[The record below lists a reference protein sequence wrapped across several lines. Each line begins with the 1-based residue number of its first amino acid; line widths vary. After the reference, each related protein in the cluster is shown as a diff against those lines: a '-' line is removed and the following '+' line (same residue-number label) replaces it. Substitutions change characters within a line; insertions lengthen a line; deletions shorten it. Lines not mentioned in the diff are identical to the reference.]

1 MSLFILVRDKWN
13 AKINQENNMTL
24 QKNVHT
30 FHIPVMGLA
39 FTIDSPVRVAQYGID
54 SVISIM
60 DDDLIEKMTAFYA
73 EKFKQPYEEISQKVE
88 DFRAKRI
95 TNYLNLL
102 DNVVTQKFETFKSE
116 LIEKRTQLEDF
127 IAILPTTSELKIK
140 LEHLIDSGKNNMMEL
155 KTILD
160 HHFAPGSIDV
170 NIMTKIDKDNFSD
183 DEQLPV
189 IYNDAHAAL
198 RGFVNSTTNSSVV
211 FSAGMN
217 PRLYS
222 YMETFDAFYPNA
234 NGQFHKKIILKV
246 SDFRSAM
253 IQGNFLAKKGLWVSE
268 YRIESGLNCGGHA
281 FATDGFLL
289 GPILEEF
296 KNKKDEL
303 IQSAYSLLTNALASK
318 NKIVPNEPPVLK
330 ITVQGGV
337 GTAEEHQFLLD
348 HYQVDAVGW
357 GSPFLLVP
365 EATSVDAETRKL
377 LADAKEKDLYL
388 SNISPLGVPFNTIKG
403 MTNDF
408 FKSQRIASGKAG
420 SSCPKKYLALSK
432 DYKKEGTCS
441 ASKKHQDK
449 KIEEL
454 ETRRDSISLKAYT
467 KEYNSITEKSCL
479 CVGLANASHLELGIP
494 MKGQAQGVVVCPG
507 PNMAYFSKEVSLNEM
522 IQHIY
527 GKKEIENHT
536 DRPNMFVKELGLYV
550 SYLTNQINESFEISP
565 QQIKKWEAFKTNL
578 LNGIDYYKSIFEN
591 SFYFQENNERL
602 RNEILKI
609 ESQLTSFEFNT
620 IPV

>member
-1 MSLFILVRDKWN
+1 
-13 AKINQENNMTL
+13 MTL
-24 QKNVHT
+24 QQNVHT

-39 FTIDSPVRVAQYGID
+39 FTIDSPIRVAQYGID

-73 EKFKQPYEEISQKVE
+73 KKFKQPYEEISQKVE
-88 DFRAKRI
+88 DFRAIRI

-102 DNVVTQKFETFKSE
+102 DTVVTQKFESFKSE

-127 IAILPTTSELKIK
+127 IAILPTTSELKLK
-140 LEHLIDSGKNNMMEL
+140 LEHLIDSRKNNMVEL

-170 NIMTKIDKDNFSD
+170 NIMTKIDKDNFSE

-198 RGFVNSTTNSSVV
+198 RGFVNSTTNSSIV

-234 NGQFHKKIILKV
+234 NGQFQKKIILKV

-303 IQSAYSLLTNALASK
+303 IQSAYLLLINALTSK
-318 NKIVPNEPPVLK
+318 NKEVPNEPPILK

-432 DYKKEGTCS
+432 EYKKEGTCT

-454 ETRRDSISLKAYT
+454 EAKRNSITFEVYN
-467 KEYNSITEKSCL
+467 KEYNSIIEKSCL
-479 CVGLANASHLELGIP
+479 CVGLANASLIELEIP
-494 MKGQAQGVVVCPG
+494 IKGQAQGVVVCPG
-507 PNMAYFSKEVSLNEM
+507 PNMAYFSREFSLKEM

-527 GKKEIENHT
+527 GKKGIENHV

-550 SYLTNQINESFEISP
+550 SYLYNQISETFEITP
-565 QQIKKWEAFKTNL
+565 QQIKKWETFRNNLIQGISYYENLFKNKFFQNEKVIQNELSVFKIKLQTL
-578 LNGIDYYKSIFEN
+578 QLNKFRYGK
-591 SFYFQENNERL
+591 
-602 RNEILKI
+602 
-609 ESQLTSFEFNT
+609 TS
-620 IPV
+620 V

>member
-1 MSLFILVRDKWN
+1 M
-13 AKINQENNMTL
+13 AL
-24 QKNVHT
+24 QKNIHT

-39 FTIDSPVRVAQYGID
+39 FTIDSPLRVAQYGID

-73 EKFKQPYEEISQKVE
+73 KKFKQPYEEISQKAD

-102 DNVVTQKFETFKSE
+102 DTVVTQKFEAFKAE
-116 LIEKRTQLEDF
+116 LIQKRTQLDDF
-127 IAILPTTSELKIK
+127 IAILPTTSELKSK
-140 LEHLIDSGKNNMMEL
+140 LEHLINCGKNNMMEL
-155 KTILD
+155 KAILD

-170 NIMTKIDKDNFSD
+170 NIMTKVDKDNFSD

-222 YMETFDAFYPNA
+222 YMETFDAFYPNTT
-234 NGQFHKKIILKV
+234 GQFQKKIILKV

-289 GPILEEF
+289 GLILEEF

-303 IQSAYSLLTNALASK
+303 IQSAYSLLITALASK
-318 NKIVPNEPPVLK
+318 HKTIPDEPPVLK

-377 LADAKEKDLYL
+377 LADAKEEDLYL
-388 SNISPLGVPFNTIKG
+388 STISPLGVPFNTVKG

-408 FKSQRIASGKAG
+408 FKNQRIASGKAG

-432 DYKKEGTCS
+432 EYKKEGTCT

-449 KIEEL
+449 KIKEL
-454 ETRRDSISLKAYT
+454 EAKRDSMPFETYT

-479 CVGLANASHLELGIP
+479 CVGLANASQIELGIP
-494 MKGQAQGVVVCPG
+494 LKGQAQGVVVCPG
-507 PNMAYFSKEVSLNEM
+507 PNMAYFSKEVSLKEM

-550 SYLTNQINESFEISP
+550 SYLSNQINEAFEITP
-565 QQIKKWEAFKTNL
+565 QQIKKWEVFQNNL
-578 LNGIDYYKSIFEN
+578 IQGISYYESLFEN
-591 SFYFQENNERL
+591 KILPY
-602 RNEILKI
+602 RNKI
-609 ESQLTSFEFNT
+609 KKDLYNIEMKLNT
-620 IPV
+620 IKLNKYEYGETSV